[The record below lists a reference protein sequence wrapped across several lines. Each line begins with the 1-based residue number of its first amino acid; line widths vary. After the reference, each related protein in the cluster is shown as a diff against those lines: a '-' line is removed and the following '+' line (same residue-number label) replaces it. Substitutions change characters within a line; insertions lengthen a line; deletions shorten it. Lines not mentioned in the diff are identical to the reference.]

1 MSPRSRASEPAAT
14 VCGRHLVTRS
24 IAVPGSL
31 SGGLRD
37 RHLESE
43 GLELADVAAR
53 GAVRMSPVEI
63 VRTEFL
69 VSSTVA
75 HDRVLHHARRCSI
88 PGTRCGLSRPATFG
102 PRRAPPRPPTRG
114 PRIPGDDHEGR
125 LTEIRVLRWIGSP
138 DGVRKQWPP
147 ARWRGFVATSK
158 ALFAFD
164 PEKDGQIVAV
174 ERLVSGSGPWEHAW
188 NRYREAPNS
197 FAGVRARP

>member
-75 HDRVLHHARRCSI
+75 HDV
-88 PGTRCGLSRPATFG
+88 
-102 PRRAPPRPPTRG
+102 
-114 PRIPGDDHEGR
+114 
-125 LTEIRVLRWIGSP
+125 
-138 DGVRKQWPP
+138 VRDLQH
-147 ARWRGFVATSK
+147 
-158 ALFAFD
+158 
-164 PEKDGQIVAV
+164 
-174 ERLVSGSGPWEHAW
+174 LVSFSDRTQVEQPDES
-188 NRYREAPNS
+188 APTGMIVPPVCCDLS
-197 FAGVRARP
+197 DDVRTGKSVWKTAG